1 MKEKIPQAA
10 GWNTWNSRSVL
21 SHVLMPEGFAVNLGL
36 KTYRD
41 GRILT
46 EALVGRKTRGAET
59 VRPGIRAADGSYTE
73 LTLHFGD
80 ASLRVQSMT
89 RDGALYLLV
98 TPLRPVSA
106 ALLV

>member
-46 EALVGRKTRGAET
+46 EALV
-59 VRPGIRAADGSYTE
+59 RAADGSYTE